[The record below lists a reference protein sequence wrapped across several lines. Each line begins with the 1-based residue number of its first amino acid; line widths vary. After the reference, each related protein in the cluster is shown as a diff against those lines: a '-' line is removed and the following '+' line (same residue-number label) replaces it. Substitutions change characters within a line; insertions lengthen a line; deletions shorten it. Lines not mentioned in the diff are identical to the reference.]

1 MIYNVIDDATPL
13 VVRKTIVVN
22 TDNGILNK
30 EVLRKEK
37 RKMFIDNLD
46 YLVEQY
52 VKVNKEYPV
61 NNLSNVHLSL
71 EVAVLEY
78 EDFLEIKKYIDGDK

>member
-1 MIYNVIDDATPL
+1 
-13 VVRKTIVVN
+13 
-22 TDNGILNK
+22 
-30 EVLRKEK
+30 
-37 RKMFIDNLD
+37 MFIDNLD